1 QVVAESDRLGHLQVG
16 EARQDGGGVFQGQR
30 GQPVA
35 QLLQQIDGQVD
46 LVAQPQADIG
56 GDLVVARTARVQALA
71 RVADQFDQALFD
83 VEVDIFQVQRP
94 GEAARADFFKD
105 LLHAALDVGQVG
117 GADHAHGGQHV
128 GVGQRALDVEGRHA
142 LVEVDRGG
150 VALDQVGNGL
160 GEP

>member
-1 QVVAESDRLGHLQVG
+1 QGGRAQRQAVGAAAAVGQAFGIPAEHFRVGQQVVAESDRLGHLQVG

-94 GEAARADFFKD
+94 SEAARADFFKD
-105 LLHAALDVGQVG
+105 LLHAALDV
-117 GADHAHGGQHV
+117 
-128 GVGQRALDVEGRHA
+128 
-142 LVEVDRGG
+142 
-150 VALDQVGNGL
+150 
-160 GEP
+160 